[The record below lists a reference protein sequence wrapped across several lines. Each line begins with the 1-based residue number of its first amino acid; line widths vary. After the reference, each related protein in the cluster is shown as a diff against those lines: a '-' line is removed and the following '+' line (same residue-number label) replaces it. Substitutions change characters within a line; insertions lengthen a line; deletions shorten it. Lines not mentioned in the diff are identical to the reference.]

1 MSVVVV
7 RHAHVGDRRQWSDD
21 DRLRPLSALGRRQ
34 AQGLIKSLGA
44 HSPQRM
50 LSRPYPRCLQTLIPW
65 AQWLGARV
73 ELVGELA
80 EGSGPQALALIRSLA
95 ADKAAVCTHGDMI
108 AEALAVLADEDHL
121 DFGLHPR

>member
-1 MSVVVV
+1 
-7 RHAHVGDRRQWSDD
+7 
-21 DRLRPLSALGRRQ
+21 
-34 AQGLIKSLGA
+34 
-44 HSPQRM
+44 
-50 LSRPYPRCLQTLIPW
+50 LQTLIPW

-121 DFGLHPR
+121 DFGLHPRRAKGRRGCSKTTGAGSSGRPTYRPGAEVEAVGAC